1 MHKLAGFSDPTHH
14 SFLLKVVLKGAK
26 CFHTLKPTTKREP
39 ITVQLLGKLLSQI
52 WHITKKDWH
61 MLVAAFT
68 LTFFGLLRISEFSV
82 SSIKEFNPRIQ
93 ATIKKQFAFVKESLH
108 LLPLSIQNRPIWPWT
123 GHTHPVNNWKAMPIY
138 SHSNLLERT

>member
-1 MHKLAGFSDPTHH
+1 MLYIPFVYLSAVVLMHKLAGFSDPTHH
-14 SFLLKVVLKGAK
+14 NFLLKVVLKGAK

-61 MLVAAFT
+61 MLAAAFT

-82 SSIKEFNPRIQ
+82 SSIKESNPRIQ
-93 ATIKKQFAFVKESLH
+93 AIIKKQFAFVKESLH
-108 LLPLSIQNRPIWPWT
+108 LLPLSIQN
-123 GHTHPVNNWKAMPIY
+123 
-138 SHSNLLERT
+138 